1 MQNTNEV
8 TWLANEGWDTR
19 LHIAAN
25 GELVNVFLLVTERY
39 VILVDTLLNATT
51 AQALVDHAQPY
62 LPGRQLLVINSHA
75 DWDHAW
81 GNQLFAAPN
90 APYPAP
96 IIAHVKGAMRHHAPE
111 TLARLV
117 KMQHEEP
124 AIFGGVVLTKPTLTF
139 SHDLIIDGGDLTLHL
154 FPTPG
159 HSDDHIAVYIPE
171 ISTLLA
177 GDAAELPFPILYNS
191 ADVPVLRAS
200 LARMAERNARDVFY
214 CHAPPTIGAQLL
226 HDNIAYYDALEAACR
241 AALAR
246 GLDTDAIPNADLPAA
261 LTCEYASVLPTTG
274 AWADISLDYRTE
286 GHARQLRFMLAW
298 LQQKDFSVE
307 ES

>member
-8 TWLANEGWDTR
+8 FWYPNQGWDSR
-19 LHIAAN
+19 LHIVAN

-51 AQALVDHAQPY
+51 AQALVDYALRY

-81 GNQLFAAPN
+81 GNQLFAGPN

-96 IIAHVKGAMRHHAPE
+96 IIAHIKGAIRFHTPE
-111 TLARLV
+111 TIARLE
-117 KMQHEEP
+117 KMQESEP
-124 AIFGGVVLTKPTLTF
+124 HIFGDVVLTKPTLTF
-139 SHDLIIDGGDLTLHL
+139 SHQLIIDGGDLKLHL

-159 HSDDHIAVYIPE
+159 HTVDHITVYIPE

-177 GDAAELPFPILYNS
+177 GDAAELPFPILHNS
-191 ADVPVLRAS
+191 RDMPVLRAS
-200 LARMAERNARDVFY
+200 LALMAERNARHVFY
-214 CHAPPTIGAQLL
+214 CHAHPSIGPQLL
-226 HDNIAYYDALEAACR
+226 LDNIAYYDTLEAACR

-246 GLDTDAIPNADLPAA
+246 GLDTDAIPNADLPSALNCDYAA
-261 LTCEYASVLPTTG
+261 AVPTTG
-274 AWADISLDYRTE
+274 AWKDVSYYYRTK
-286 GHARQLRFMLAW
+286 GHAQQLRFMLAW
-298 LQQKDFSVE
+298 LQQT